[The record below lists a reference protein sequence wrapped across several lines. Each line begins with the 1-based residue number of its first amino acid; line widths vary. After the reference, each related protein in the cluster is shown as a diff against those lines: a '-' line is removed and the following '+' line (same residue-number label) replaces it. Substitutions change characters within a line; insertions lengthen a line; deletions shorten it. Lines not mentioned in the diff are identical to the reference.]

1 MSNNKEEKETLKE
14 NHKES
19 VNEANSKKKE
29 KGLYKKWWFWLIL
42 LAIVIVIGF
51 TTIMVMALN
60 IATGGIHEV
69 ALAVQKIDSEAT
81 VYTSA
86 GGNTIVIEI
95 PNYSDD
101 TKKYKEEAIKILIKG
116 YTGENGIL
124 SNYSKAILCE
134 KINSDDNIKDY
145 FLSTKIYTLPDMTQD
160 IDNSD
165 VYIDFIEYTK
175 KSLNTT
181 STTNNSTTTEKGEN
195 ITLTAGKYIVGE
207 DIKQGKYDAVA
218 KKGSG
223 NFFVHG
229 SSSVNEILS
238 AKNDGW
244 GIEKYSNLNLKSGDT
259 LEITSSLSVELQAK

>member
-1 MSNNKEEKETLKE
+1 MDNNEEVKETLKQTAME
-14 NHKES
+14 DKGKE
-19 VNEANSKKKE
+19 EKKKE
-29 KGLYKKWWFWLIL
+29 RTFYKKWWFWVIL
-42 LAIVIVIGF
+42 LAITIVIGF
-51 TTIMVMALN
+51 TIIMVIALN
-60 IATGGIHEV
+60 IATDGIHEV
-69 ALAVQKIDSEAT
+69 ALAVQNIDSEAT

-116 YTGENGIL
+116 YAEENGIL

-175 KSLNTT
+175 KSLNTI
-181 STTNNSTTTEKGEN
+181 STTSNSTTTEKGEN
-195 ITLTAGKYIVGE
+195 ITLTAGKYVVGE

-218 KKGSG
+218 KGGSG

-229 SSSVNEILS
+229 SSSVKEILS

-259 LEITSSLSVELQAK
+259 VEITSSLSVELQAK